1 MRGER
6 DSKTELRGERAEQQ
20 ARGALL
26 VTAWEPQSRGGCTAA
41 TPEPSISPP
50 PSTGLDTWPQ
60 GLPAAVPPRGPR
72 GIQGKGL
79 QAPMGA
85 GLQRPVEESR
95 TSQEFRKR

>member
-20 ARGALL
+20 ARGSGGALL

-41 TPEPSISPP
+41 TPEPYISPL

-60 GLPAAVPPRGPR
+60 GLRAAVPPRGPP
-72 GIQGKGL
+72 GIQG
-79 QAPMGA
+79 
-85 GLQRPVEESR
+85 
-95 TSQEFRKR
+95 